1 MLSKILWVGMFIALW
16 SLNVNASEKSKILKP
31 NAPMKKLLIQNQNE
45 KKIEF
50 DVNEMD
56 TILSIKEKI
65 EMSENV
71 PVSYQK
77 LLLYPYEKFGFD
89 MILENNKS
97 LNEYPIFED
106 KQNFIRFALSKDLPE
121 VDALTLDEAV
131 KIHSE
136 HIPLAN
142 EVKIAIAKDNAI
154 TVHET
159 VVNSR
164 GENGNNQVTL
174 ALFFAVISDSINVVN
189 MLCKKYPWAA
199 YDQYRDGNAGLDW
212 GFERHHK
219 RFEYAKCHA
228 NALGDFPLM
237 AALLLQKLQMVETM
251 MACVHKEIDYETRC
265 LYMSI
270 KIPGKD
276 GSIHKPNAWIMAA
289 AMNQVEIF
297 KLWKKYP
304 HVKRVESIPHELIEI
319 MSTQSVL
326 NRAAE
331 FKSKECFEYL
341 IANFLP
347 NKIDYNARTILETSK
362 WDLDML
368 IKLTEHLGTDMLE
381 RDSKLCAMTLYR
393 MCAFLKDE
401 SMIHAMF
408 FLLSKVEIREN
419 INTLFQGM
427 TPLIVVSYYDY
438 IDEDLAIK
446 MSEMLLENGQDP
458 NIQRNG
464 KTALEIAKWRNRNKL
479 AQFLE
484 DYITATQF
492 PLKKEVDELKLEI
505 HLKDKEITDLKDEQN
520 KHICAIC
527 LDRKK
532 THVCIPCMH
541 KCVCEICVIQP
552 EVVRQ
557 CPICRQHGTYHR
569 IFE

>member
-1 MLSKILWVGMFIALW
+1 MFIALW

-50 DVNEMD
+50 NVNEMD

-65 EMSENV
+65 EMLENV
-71 PVSYQK
+71 PVLYQK
-77 LLLYPYEKFGFD
+77 LLLYPYKKFGFD

-106 KQNFIRFALSKDLPE
+106 KQNFIRFELSKDLPE

-131 KIHSE
+131 EIHSE
-136 HIPLAN
+136 HIPLAY
-142 EVKIAIAKDNAI
+142 EVKIAIVQDNAT
-154 TVHET
+154 TVET
-159 VVNSR
+159 LVDNINI
-164 GENGNNQVTL
+164 GENNNNQVTL

-199 YDQYRDGNAGLDW
+199 YDHYRDGNAGLDW
-212 GFERHHK
+212 GFERHAK

-228 NALGDFPLM
+228 NALGDFPLI
-237 AALLLQKLQMVETM
+237 AAILLQKLQMVETM
-251 MACVHKEIDYETRC
+251 MACVDKEIDYETRC
-265 LYMSI
+265 MYMSI

-276 GSIHKPNAWIMAA
+276 GSIYKPNAWIMAV

-297 KLWKKYP
+297 KLWQKYP
-304 HVKRVESIPHELIEI
+304 HVKRDESTPDEI
-319 MSTQSVL
+319 IDMSMSTQSVL
-326 NRAAE
+326 NCAVQ

-347 NKIDYNARTILETSK
+347 NKIDYNARTIFETSK
-362 WDLDML
+362 WDLDLL
-368 IKLTEHLGTDMLE
+368 IKLTKHLGTDMLE

-419 INTLFQGM
+419 INTPFQNM
-427 TPLIVVSYYDY
+427 TPLIVVSYYEY
-438 IDEDLAIK
+438 IDEDLAIQ
-446 MSEMLLENGQDP
+446 MSQMLLENGQDP

-479 AQFLE
+479 AQSLE
-484 DYITATQF
+484 DSIFATQF
-492 PLKKEVDELKLEI
+492 PLKKKEVDELKLEI

-520 KHICAIC
+520 KQLCTIC

-541 KCVCEICVIQP
+541 LCVCEICVIQP
-552 EVVRQ
+552 AVVSQ